1 MKHTICLRSVSQPFP
16 LPLLVSVSMPLQGQ
30 SKVTLTSSVTGW
42 VCRLQR
48 CSKFLRH
55 QENWAQLASH
65 QWDPVQLTHDRSVT
79 QCGVLIY
86 SFFRNADMQG
96 CVWKA
101 LNTVSNS
108 GSRANENKSPARLRP
123 NKNRLASYFRSRTLK
138 NVGSVLSESSL
149 RPKVGHGKIKTG
161 PQITL
166 EKKLMSELIGY
177 AMLEDPWV
185 SSRLNVS

>member
-1 MKHTICLRSVSQPFP
+1 MKHTICLRSYSQAFP

-30 SKVTLTSSVTGW
+30 SKVKLTSSVTGW

-79 QCGVLIY
+79 QYRVLIY
-86 SFFRNADMQG
+86 SFLEMLTCSVVYVRLQIWSPTLGAGLMKTNPRPG
-96 CVWKA
+96 CDPTKTDSH
-101 LNTVSNS
+101 LIL
-108 GSRANENKSPARLRP
+108 GP
-123 NKNRLASYFRSRTLK
+123 RTLK

-149 RPKVGHGKIKTG
+149 RPKSG
-161 PQITL
+161 
-166 EKKLMSELIGY
+166 SW
-177 AMLEDPWV
+177 ED
-185 SSRLNVS
+185 